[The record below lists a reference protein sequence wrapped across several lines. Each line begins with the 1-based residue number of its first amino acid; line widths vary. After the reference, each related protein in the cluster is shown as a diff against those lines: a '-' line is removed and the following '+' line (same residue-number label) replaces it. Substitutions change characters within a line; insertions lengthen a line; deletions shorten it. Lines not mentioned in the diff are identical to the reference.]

1 MGKIIL
7 LAILAI
13 AVGFAVP
20 TTRPMLLEKVS
31 PVLYPLHSWQTMGE
45 MEEIAREIGS
55 FERTYY
61 KLPVQRASFTRWL
74 ERNFVEETAFDTWG
88 TGYVLDVWPDSFAVK
103 SAGPDKEIGTEDD
116 LRHLTLRLTARAERS
131 QGR

>member
-13 AVGFAVP
+13 AAGFAVP
-20 TTRPMLLEKVS
+20 ATRPMFLEKAS
-31 PVLYPLHSWQTMGE
+31 PLLYPLHSWQTTGE
-45 MEEIAREIGS
+45 MEEIAREIAS

-61 KLPVQRASFTRWL
+61 KMPVARASFTRWL
-74 ERNFVEETAFDTWG
+74 ERNFVDETAFDTWG
-88 TGYVLDVWPDSFAVK
+88 TGYELEVWPDSFAVL
-103 SAGPDKEIGTEDD
+103 SAGPDREIETEDD